1 VVLEA
6 ILVNGTV
13 VMAMVIASN
22 TDLIVEVLPSQS
34 ASCILCGQTP
44 IASWYFMGM
53 ATLRVEAKG
62 ILPA

>member
-1 VVLEA
+1 
-6 ILVNGTV
+6 
-13 VMAMVIASN
+13 MAMVIASN